1 MAEEVAIA
9 GTDARAKLRNPLG
22 VVGLSIITI
31 GIYYV
36 FWWYFINREM
46 RDFGRAR
53 GTDLGQN
60 PGNSV
65 LALTL
70 GALVIVPAIV
80 TLWRTCDRI
89 QRTQEVAGVDR
100 PASGPIIFILL
111 LLIGPVGI
119 WYAQNE
125 LNKAWQAQAG
135 GAAAAPRPPASG
147 TSPAPPPPAPAPG
160 GGRPGGGPP
169 GGAARRSAHRQ
180 PGGAPRLEP
189 AREVGRPLQSR
200 AASGSPRRGSSG
212 S

>member
-9 GTDARAKLRNPLG
+9 GTEARAKLRNPLG

-31 GIYYV
+31 GIYYI
-36 FWWYFINREM
+36 FWWYYINREM

-65 LALTL
+65 LAITL
-70 GALVIVPAIV
+70 GALIIVPAIV
-80 TLWRTCDRI
+80 TLWTTSDRI
-89 QRTQEVAGVDR
+89 QRTQETAGVER

-125 LNKAWQAQAG
+125 LNKAWTAQAG
-135 GAAAAPRPPASG
+135 AGSAASLPASEAG
-147 TSPAPPPPAPAPG
+147 AQPAPPPPPPAESRPEAPG
-160 GGRPGGGPP
+160 QGP
-169 GGAARRSAHRQ
+169 Q
-180 PGGAPRLEP
+180 AP
-189 AREVGRPLQSR
+189 S
-200 AASGSPRRGSSG
+200 
-212 S
+212 

>member
-1 MAEEVAIA
+1 MKTPQQLYEDWERAHWACRTASWAPTASSALTPRLKRSALRSDRPTLATEGEPMAEEVAIA
-9 GTDARAKLRNPLG
+9 GTGSTAKLRNPLG

-89 QRTQEVAGVDR
+89 QRPR
-100 PASGPIIFILL
+100 RSRAS
-111 LLIGPVGI
+111 
-119 WYAQNE
+119 
-125 LNKAWQAQAG
+125 
-135 GAAAAPRPPASG
+135 
-147 TSPAPPPPAPAPG
+147 T
-160 GGRPGGGPP
+160 GRR
-169 GGAARRSAHRQ
+169 AAR
-180 PGGAPRLEP
+180 
-189 AREVGRPLQSR
+189 
-200 AASGSPRRGSSG
+200 SS
-212 S
+212 SCSC

>member
-9 GTDARAKLRNPLG
+9 GTEARAKIRNPLG

-53 GTDLGQN
+53 GADLGQS

-70 GALVIVPAIV
+70 GALIIVPALV
-80 TLWRTCDRI
+80 TLWRTSDRI
-89 QRTQEVAGVDR
+89 QRSQEVAGVER
-100 PASGPIIFILL
+100 PAPGPLIFVLL

-119 WYAQNE
+119 WYAQYE
-125 LNKAWQAQAG
+125 LNKAWTAQAST
-135 GAAAAPRPPASG
+135 GAAAPTLPASEA
-147 TSPAPPPPAPAPG
+147 PAATVPDPPAPAEPRPEAPG
-160 GGRPGGGPP
+160 QGP
-169 GGAARRSAHRQ
+169 Q
-180 PGGAPRLEP
+180 AP
-189 AREVGRPLQSR
+189 S
-200 AASGSPRRGSSG
+200 
-212 S
+212 

>member
-9 GTDARAKLRNPLG
+9 GTGSTAKLRNPLG

-31 GIYYV
+31 GVYYV

-80 TLWRTCDRI
+80 TLWRTCDRV

-111 LLIGPVGI
+111 LVIGPVGI

-125 LNKAWQAQAG
+125 LNKAWRAQAG
-135 GAAAAPRPPASG
+135 AGAAPSLPATE
-147 TSPAPPPPAPAPG
+147 TSPAPPPPAPVEQRPEAPG
-160 GGRPGGGPP
+160 QGP
-169 GGAARRSAHRQ
+169 Q
-180 PGGAPRLEP
+180 APR
-189 AREVGRPLQSR
+189 
-200 AASGSPRRGSSG
+200 
-212 S
+212 